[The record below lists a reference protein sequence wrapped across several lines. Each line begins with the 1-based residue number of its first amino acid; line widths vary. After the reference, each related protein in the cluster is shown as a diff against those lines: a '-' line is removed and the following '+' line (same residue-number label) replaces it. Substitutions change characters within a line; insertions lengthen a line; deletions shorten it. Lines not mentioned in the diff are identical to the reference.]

1 MTILGGG
8 FNVQGFRGSRF
19 RVQRFG
25 VYNYENEYDN
35 EDEYEY
41 GH

>member
-1 MTILGGG
+1 M
-8 FNVQGFRGSRF
+8 FRGSK
-19 RVQRFG
+19 VQGSGVQGSGFG